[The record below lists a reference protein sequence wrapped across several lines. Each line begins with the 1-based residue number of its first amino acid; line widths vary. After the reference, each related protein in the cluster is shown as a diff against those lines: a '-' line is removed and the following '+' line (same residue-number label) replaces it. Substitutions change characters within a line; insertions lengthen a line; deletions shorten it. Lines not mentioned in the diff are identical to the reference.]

1 MSENTV
7 NIFELATRAKLRF
20 DTPAHNALN
29 VEQLWDLPLQSARAN
44 QSDLDGA
51 GKIIL
56 KALREQTEE
65 SLITPANNGPKNEL
79 QLKLEVVKAI
89 IATKQAENAAKL
101 QAAQRENERATL
113 RQLLIEKHADELKG
127 LSKEEIEARL
137 RALGG

>member
-1 MSENTV
+1 MSENIP

-20 DTPAHNALN
+20 DTPAHNALS

-56 KALREQTEE
+56 KALREQTED
-65 SLITPANNGPKNEL
+65 SLITPANNAPRNEL

-89 IATKQAENAAKL
+89 IAVKQAENAAKVD
-101 QAAQRENERATL
+101 AAKRETERTML
-113 RQLLIEKHADELKG
+113 RQLLTEKHADELKG
-127 LSKEEIEARL
+127 LTKDEIEARL